1 MPKHRLTAKSVE
13 RWPAVAKRTEIAD
26 AMTPGLYLIVQPSG
40 SKSWA
45 FRGRRDGRNYKLTL
59 GHWPSMQLADARAAA
74 LVHANAP
81 VVHTDGCTVAE
92 AAERYIMQ
100 HLSTLRT
107 GRALERTVRSIILP
121 AIGSLQLAEV
131 RKSDVVSML
140 DTVKTRAPVQANRA
154 YALTGML
161 FKWCVERDLLQA
173 SPMVGVS
180 KPTRERERDRVLS
193 DAELKALWRAFGL
206 YGWPFGSACKLMLLT
221 AQRRGE
227 VSGMRWVDLSDA
239 EWHLSAEQTKNAKP
253 HMVQLST
260 QAQQLIAELPRL
272 KGDYVFRSMRGNF
285 AATSWSQAKVRF
297 DALSEVTDWRI
308 HDLRRTAATGMAR
321 LGVRPDV
328 IKRVLNHDAGD
339 GITAIYNRY
348 SYATET
354 RDALQRWADLLY
366 KIVQ

>member
-1 MPKHRLTAKSVE
+1 MPKHKLTAKLVE
-13 RWPAVAKRTEIAD
+13 RWPSTEKRIEVADTQAL
-26 AMTPGLYLIVQPSG
+26 GLYLIVQPSG

-59 GHWPSMQLADARAAA
+59 GHWPNMQLADARAAA
-74 LVHANAP
+74 LAHANAP
-81 VVHTDGCTVAE
+81 TVHLDGCTVTE
-92 AAERYIMQ
+92 AAERYITQ

-107 GRALERTVRSIILP
+107 GRALERTVRSVILP

-131 RKSDVVSML
+131 RKSHVVEML
-140 DTVKTRAPVQANRA
+140 DAVKARAPVQANRA
-154 YALTGML
+154 YALTGTL
-161 FKWCVERDLLQA
+161 FKWCVERDLLSA

-180 KPTRERERDRVLS
+180 KPTRERERDRVLT
-193 DAELKALWRAFGL
+193 DTELKALWRAFTL

-227 VSGMRWVDLSDA
+227 VSGMRWQDLSDA
-239 EWHLSAEQTKNAKP
+239 EWHLSAEQTKNGKQHTVA
-253 HMVQLST
+253 LST
-260 QAQQLIAELPRL
+260 QALALIAELPRL

-285 AATSWSQAKVRF
+285 AATSWSQAKLKF
-297 DALSEVTDWRI
+297 DALSGVSDWRI

-321 LGVRPDV
+321 LGTRPDV
-328 IKRVLNHDAGD
+328 IKRALNHDAGD

-348 SYATET
+348 SYADEL

-366 KIVQ
+366 SIVH

>member
-1 MPKHRLTAKSVE
+1 MPKHKLTAKAIE

-45 FRGRRDGRNYKLTL
+45 FRGRHEGRNYKRTL
-59 GHWPSMQLADARAAA
+59 GHWPAMSLADARAAA
-74 LVHANAP
+74 LAHVNAP
-81 VVHTDGCTVAE
+81 VVHADGCTVAE
-92 AAERYIMQ
+92 AAERYIRQ

-107 GRALERTVRSIILP
+107 GRALERTVRSVLLP
-121 AIGSLQLAEV
+121 VIGSMQLSDV
-131 RKSDVVSML
+131 RKSHVVAML
-140 DTVKTRAPVQANRA
+140 DDIKSRAPVMANRA
-154 YALTGML
+154 YALTNML

-193 DAELKALWRAFGL
+193 DAELKALWRAFTL

-227 VSGMRWVDLSDA
+227 VSGMRWQDLNVD
-239 EWHLSAEQTKNAKP
+239 EWHLSAEQTKNGKP
-253 HMVQLST
+253 HTVPLSE
-260 QAQQLIAELPRL
+260 QALALIAELPRL

-297 DALSEVTDWRI
+297 DTLSDVRDWRI

-354 RDALQRWADLLY
+354 RDALQRWADLLC